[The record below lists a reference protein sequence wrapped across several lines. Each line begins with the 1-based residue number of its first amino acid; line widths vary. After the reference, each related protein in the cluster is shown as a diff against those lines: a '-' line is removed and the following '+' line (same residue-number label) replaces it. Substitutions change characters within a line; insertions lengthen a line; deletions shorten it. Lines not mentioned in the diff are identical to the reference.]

1 MKKALMG
8 TTALV
13 AAAVTTGVAVAEE
26 MMAEPISL
34 SVGGRSHWGV
44 AIYDNEAAPDDDDVR
59 ISNDA
64 QLEFTG
70 STVLDSG
77 VEVAVKIV
85 VEGEKNSDP
94 ADASFVDVSGSFG
107 EIRIGNES
115 PAGKKLATTAPY
127 ATYFYGI
134 NDSYWAQS
142 VSSVGSSPW
151 MTTYAD
157 AAAGDSASL
166 LYFSPVINGFQ
177 FAVSYAPEA
186 GKSAESAT
194 ASTAEGNEVVS
205 VGLRYDGAFGDTG
218 VTVAVGYASK
228 DVAAVAAAAAVPAE
242 PGDPGMAAVDAAP
255 GRTVTEWGGG
265 IVVSMMGVSI
275 GGSMS
280 VLDDDAGSDDLT
292 QFDFGIKY
300 GEGPWSVSANVG
312 NQQDDD
318 ANIDNDFARLLAN
331 YNLGPGINVAGALGM
346 DSPNAGDN
354 DGSDTTFAGIALG
367 VAF

>member
-1 MKKALMG
+1 M
-8 TTALV
+8 
-13 AAAVTTGVAVAEE
+13 AVAEE

-44 AIYDNEAAPDDDDVR
+44 AMYDNEARQDDDDIR

-85 VEGEKNSDP
+85 VEGEKNKDP

-127 ATYFYGI
+127 ATFFYGI
-134 NDSYWAQS
+134 NDNYWAQS

-157 AAAGDSASL
+157 ASAGDSASL

-186 GKSAESAT
+186 GASAESAT
-194 ASTAEGNEVVS
+194 AATDDGNEVVS

-218 VTVAVGYASK
+218 VTVAVGYAAN
-228 DVAAVAAAAAVPAE
+228 DGATA
-242 PGDPGMAAVDAAP
+242 D
-255 GRTVTEWGGG
+255 VTEWAGGV
-265 IVVSMMGVSI
+265 VVSMMGVSL

-292 QFDFGIKY
+292 QFDLGIKY

-312 NQQDDD
+312 SQQDDD
-318 ANIDNDFARLLAN
+318 ASIDNDFARLLAN
-331 YNLGPGINVAGALGM
+331 YNLGPGINVAGAIGM
-346 DSPNAGDN
+346 DSPNAGAN
-354 DGSDTTFAGIALG
+354 DGRDTTFAGIALG
-367 VAF
+367 VSF

>member
-1 MKKALMG
+1 MS
-8 TTALV
+8 
-13 AAAVTTGVAVAEE
+13 
-26 MMAEPISL
+26 I
-34 SVGGRSHWGV
+34 GGRSHWGV

-85 VEGEKNSDP
+85 IEGEKNSDP
-94 ADASFVDVSGSFG
+94 ADASYVDVSGSFG
-107 EIRIGNES
+107 EIRIGNDS
-115 PAGKKLATTAPY
+115 PAGKKLATVAPY
-127 ATYFYGI
+127 ATNFYGI
-134 NDSYWAQS
+134 NDNYWAQS

-157 AAAGDSASL
+157 AGAGDSASL

-186 GKSAESAT
+186 GESAESAT

-218 VTVAVGYASK
+218 VTVAVGYA
-228 DVAAVAAAAAVPAE
+228 DN
-242 PGDPGMAAVDAAP
+242 DAA
-255 GRTVTEWGGG
+255 TANITEWAGG
-265 IVVSMMGVSI
+265 IVVSMMGVSL

-280 VLDDDAGSDDLT
+280 VLDDDAGNDDLT
-292 QFDFGIKY
+292 QFDFGIRY

-312 NQQDDD
+312 SQQDDD
-318 ANIDNDFARLLAN
+318 AGIDNDFARLLAN
-331 YNLGPGINVAGALGM
+331 YNIGPGINVAGALGM
-346 DSPNAGDN
+346 DSPNAGAN
-354 DGSDTTFAGIALG
+354 DGNDTTFAGIALG